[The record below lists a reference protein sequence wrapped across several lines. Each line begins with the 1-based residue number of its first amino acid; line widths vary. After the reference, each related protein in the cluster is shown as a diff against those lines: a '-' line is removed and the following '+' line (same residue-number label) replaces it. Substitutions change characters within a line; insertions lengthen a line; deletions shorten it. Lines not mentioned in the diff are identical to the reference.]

1 MMALKGNTR
10 TNTKTNA
17 RSSGK
22 AGAEKKSSSSAKPR
36 ASLPA
41 RGTPDF
47 QLLILTLLLVGF
59 GLVMVFSSSSSLTL
73 ASNKF
78 GNDPLYFIKRQVVW
92 VVLGT
97 FVMFT
102 VMNIHFSKF
111 KKWYAPLFIL
121 TLILLLLVAFTE
133 RINGAKSW
141 LSIGSLGIQPTE
153 LAKLS
158 IILYLAALITKK
170 GERFRDLRTGY
181 IPVMVIV
188 GIVAG
193 LIMMQPDLGSCLI
206 LVATSGLVIYA
217 GGASM
222 KHILGSI
229 ALLILGVGIVMGAKM
244 GIDALSP
251 APSTSAISDS
261 YKLDRITAF
270 LDPLADE
277 SDSGFNIVQ
286 SLIAFGEGG
295 TSGIGFGQSVQ
306 KLHYLRYPYTDFI
319 FAIVGEELG
328 FIGTSIFLL
337 LYLYFI
343 WRGILIALRCTDPF
357 GTLVGVGIMGL
368 IAIQAFVNIGGV
380 TKTIPLTGVTLPF
393 ISYGGSSLLVS
404 MLCMGIMLSIS
415 RESTRPAKE
424 EVTKSVT
431 TVREIRNARTAGGR

>member
-1 MMALKGNTR
+1 MSNGKGT
-10 TNTKTNA
+10 TKKNV
-17 RSSGK
+17 
-22 AGAEKKSSSSAKPR
+22 
-36 ASLPA
+36 SLPK

-59 GLVMVFSSSSSLTL
+59 GLVMVFSASSSLTL
-73 ASNKF
+73 ASKKF
-78 GNDPLYFIKRQVVW
+78 SYDPFYFMKRQIIW
-92 VVLGT
+92 VVLGS

-102 VMNIHFSKF
+102 VMNIHYSKF
-111 KKWYAPLFIL
+111 KKWYAPIFII
-121 TLILLLLVAFTE
+121 TLVLLLFVASTD

-141 LSIGSLGIQPTE
+141 LSIGGMGIQPTE
-153 LAKLS
+153 LAKIS

-170 GERFRDLRTGY
+170 GERLRDFRTGY

-222 KHILGSI
+222 KHILASV
-229 ALLILGVGIVMGAKM
+229 ALLILGAALVLGAK
-244 GIDALSP
+244 GAIDSLSP
-251 APSTSAISDS
+251 VSEKVIANQD
-261 YKLDRITAF
+261 YKQERFDAF
-270 LDPLADE
+270 LNPYQDA
-277 SDSGFNIVQ
+277 SGSGFNIIQ
-286 SLIAFGEGG
+286 SLTALGEGG
-295 TSGIGFGQSVQ
+295 ISGSGFGQSVQ
-306 KLHYLRYPYTDFI
+306 KLYYLPYPYTDFI
-319 FAIVGEELG
+319 FAVIGEELG
-328 FIGTSIFLL
+328 FVGTAIFLL

-357 GTLVGVGIMGL
+357 GTLVGIGVMGL

-404 MLCMGIMLSIS
+404 MLSMGIMLSIS
-415 RESTRPAKE
+415 RETNRPAKE

-431 TVREIRNARTAGGR
+431 TVRQVRAR